1 MKLETR
7 NLKLA
12 LESQLRGQL
21 RREVWLAGLLQCG
34 ASGAAGWACASADEH
49 HDGVKVG
56 VERLRLTLDPAP
68 LTKGAL
74 VNEGEGTDF
83 VCHTAFDAEMGQ
95 LLSYGGTGPCG
106 QG

>member
-1 MKLETR
+1 
-7 NLKLA
+7 
-12 LESQLRGQL
+12 
-21 RREVWLAGLLQCG
+21 
-34 ASGAAGWACASADEH
+34 
-49 HDGVKVG
+49 
-56 VERLRLTLDPAP
+56 LRLTLDPAP